1 MSTIFIEINR
11 IITILVLNYIV
22 APDLF
27 LVIIISFYKIII
39 IISIT
44 SILVIIITFLQVL
57 VSTTNKK
64 SKIKTFFLKISLF

>member
-39 IISIT
+39 IISI
-44 SILVIIITFLQVL
+44 LVIIITFLQVL

-64 SKIKTFFLKISLF
+64 SKIKTFFFKISLF